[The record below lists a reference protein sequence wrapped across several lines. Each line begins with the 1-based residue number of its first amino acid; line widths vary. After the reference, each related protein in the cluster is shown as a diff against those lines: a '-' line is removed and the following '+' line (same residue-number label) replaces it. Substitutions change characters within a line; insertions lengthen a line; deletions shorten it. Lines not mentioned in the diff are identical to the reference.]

1 MVIDELAENHGIDVE
16 TKLFDALVGFGD
28 IDGSDCLLMKPQTY
42 MNLSGDAILSI
53 MNKEKISIEE
63 ILIVHD
69 ELDLQ
74 FGTLKLKKGGSSGG
88 HNGLKSI
95 IENLNGNQNF
105 LRLRVGI
112 SRDKNVADYVLS
124 EFKEEEKLILNEVI
138 ETSAQAV
145 IACLSMGVGNA
156 MNKFNST
163 NLNKKEDSVIE

>member
-1 MVIDELAENHGIDVE
+1 
-16 TKLFDALVGFGD
+16 
-28 IDGSDCLLMKPQTY
+28 
-42 MNLSGDAILSI
+42 
-53 MNKEKISIEE
+53 
-63 ILIVHD
+63 
-69 ELDLQ
+69 LDLQ